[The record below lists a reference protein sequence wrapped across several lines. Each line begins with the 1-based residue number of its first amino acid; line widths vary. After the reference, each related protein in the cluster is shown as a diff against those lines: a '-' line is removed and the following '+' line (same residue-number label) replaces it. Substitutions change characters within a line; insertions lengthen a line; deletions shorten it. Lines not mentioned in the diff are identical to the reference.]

1 MKKTFTHGFGSTEV
15 DSQPD
20 GGVTVAILH
29 ASQLLSHNTYTPDMA
44 TSIGLALIDAAQE
57 TTHVH

>member
-15 DSQPD
+15 ATQD
-20 GGVTVAILH
+20 GGVALTVQH
-29 ASQLLSHNTYTPDMA
+29 ASQLLSLNLYTPDMA

-57 TTHVH
+57 ATQ